1 MGIAGAAVESL
12 PKDVALTV
20 LERMNAN
27 LKVRY
32 PDAIF
37 NMIISFTALVGQL
50 PKDKLSLIL

>member
-27 LKVRY
+27 LK
-32 PDAIF
+32 
-37 NMIISFTALVGQL
+37 S
-50 PKDKLSLIL
+50 